1 MKTKPVSSRYR
12 YCISRF
18 SRMATSTG
26 SSARKVLS
34 RVRPVRT
41 FLSLVRTKAPPLPGF
56 TCWNSTTF
64 MRLPSRLRVMPFL
77 RSLVVAM
84 GSPYLVFDHLGQ
96 DRQRHPAGAQHQV
109 VEVAWVEAAAQAGLG
124 PFPEPDQLHAPEH

>member
-1 MKTKPVSSRYR
+1 MKWKPVSSRYR
-12 YCISRF
+12 NCISRF

-41 FLSLVRTKAPPLPGF
+41 FLSLVRTKAPPLPGL

-64 MRLPSRLRVMPFL
+64 MRLPSRLSVMPFL

-84 GSPYLVFDHLGQ
+84 ASPYQLDHLGQ

-109 VEVAWVEAAAQAGLG
+109 VEGAQVEAAA
-124 PFPEPDQLHAPEH
+124 EPVA